1 MNNLLFT
8 KSVFYRN
15 FKDYKFTNKLTA
27 EKQTE
32 IIEKLSGILKDFE
45 FIKFDETNEK
55 ITKFL
60 NKNYVDVADLNRMF
74 INEKSGVIIQLF
86 GNEHI
91 KIFATGLDCGQTAY
105 KKVKEIV
112 DLLANSI
119 NLAYQ
124 DNFGYLMSDI
134 TKIGTG
140 LNFESEISLPCV
152 EELGKIE
159 QIKTNLKKLG
169 YELQK
174 TNHKHV
180 YKLQTLCNLGKT
192 EKEILENNEKMLKN
206 LQDIET
212 ESAKILDIGSHDEIV
227 DKAYRS
233 LAILKSAYLLTSD
246 ELNSLLTNLRIGLNL
261 SIFEIEENKI
271 HKLQGLAYNKNSDFV
286 SQSELKKLAQKVQEV
301 LKGE

>member
-8 KSVFYRN
+8 KAVFYRN

-45 FIKFDETNEK
+45 LIKYDETNEK
-55 ITKFL
+55 IAKFL
-60 NKNYVDVADLNRMF
+60 NKNYVNVTDLKRMF

-119 NLAYQ
+119 YLAYQ

-134 TKIGTG
+134 TK
-140 LNFESEISLPCV
+140 
-152 EELGKIE
+152 
-159 QIKTNLKKLG
+159 
-169 YELQK
+169 
-174 TNHKHV
+174 
-180 YKLQTLCNLGKT
+180 
-192 EKEILENNEKMLKN
+192 
-206 LQDIET
+206 
-212 ESAKILDIGSHDEIV
+212 
-227 DKAYRS
+227 
-233 LAILKSAYLLTSD
+233 
-246 ELNSLLTNLRIGLNL
+246 L
-261 SIFEIEENKI
+261 S
-271 HKLQGLAYNKNSDFV
+271 
-286 SQSELKKLAQKVQEV
+286 
-301 LKGE
+301 